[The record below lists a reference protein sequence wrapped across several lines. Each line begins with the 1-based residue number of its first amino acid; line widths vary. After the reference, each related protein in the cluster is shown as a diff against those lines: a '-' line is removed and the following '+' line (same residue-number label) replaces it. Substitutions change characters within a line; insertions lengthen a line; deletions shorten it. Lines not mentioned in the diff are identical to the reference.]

1 MKKII
6 FILILFSFTNS
17 YSQKNSETENPDIRI
32 FRSINNNRSHFLD
45 KFISITDKTVFPAA
59 IVTPITMFA
68 FARGNKN
75 IYDENS
81 SVLLGVSEVTSL
93 GLTLGIKKIVKR
105 KRPFVTLPKV
115 YSSENNSPT
124 DDYSFPSSHTS
135 TVFSMATAL
144 TLRYNDSP
152 LLIAGAYTYAMIV
165 SYGRIYLGVHYPSDV
180 LAGAVVGAG
189 GAILIYSIRTEII
202 KAKSNLFNE
211 TYSDDKKVSVNG
223 YVALG
228 SLVGAGFINNFLL
241 GSKIPVLRKTN
252 VTTGFNSVAL
262 QINF

>member
-1 MKKII
+1 MKRII
-6 FILILFSFTNS
+6 LFLILFSFANS
-17 YSQKNSETENPDIRI
+17 YSQDTTKAENLDIRI
-32 FRSINNNRSHFLD
+32 FRSINNNRSDFKD
-45 KFISITDKTVFPAA
+45 KFISLTDKTVVPAA
-59 IVTPITMFA
+59 IVVPITMFA

-75 IYDENS
+75 TYDENS

-93 GLTLGIKKIVKR
+93 GLTLGIKKIFKR
-105 KRPFVTLPKV
+105 KRPFVTLRNV

-180 LAGAVVGAG
+180 LAGAVVGTG
-189 GAILIYSIRTEII
+189 SAILIYSLRTEIL

-211 TYSDDKKVSVNG
+211 RYSDDKKVGVND
-223 YVALG
+223 YLVLG
-228 SLVGAGFINNFLL
+228 SLIGAELINNFLS
-241 GSKIPVLRKTN
+241 GSKIPILKRTN
-252 VTTGFNSVAL
+252 ISTDFNSVAL